1 MKKKI
6 KISFFKLLPQ
16 KFDMN
21 GSYFCRPRYDKQ
33 NETNPR
39 SVGQK
44 LRSEL
49 GVEKSTH
56 FGGFFGVGG
65 KGGGI

>member
-1 MKKKI
+1 
-6 KISFFKLLPQ
+6 
-16 KFDMN
+16 MN
-21 GSYFCRPRYDKQ
+21 GSYFFRPRYDKQ

-56 FGGFFGVGG
+56 FGGFLGVGG
-65 KGGGI
+65 KGGGFENFLGVKN